1 MIVAKVD
8 VQDDT
13 IRRFVVRHYRY
24 DPQRHERRH
33 IVVDAFDSE
42 VEFLACM
49 ESVRGDIE
57 QRRSAGGPVD
67 RQEHVVGVVYEPGDR
82 RRAATGHLLRRMMEH
97 GVDPRP
103 WIDMFDLPSN
113 IGFLSADG
121 PPGPA
126 MPRARRLGRRWLP

>member
-24 DPQRHERRH
+24 DPQRHERR
-33 IVVDAFDSE
+33 
-42 VEFLACM
+42 M